1 MFRKSNLL
9 TTALVLAATGFTMTV
24 VTATVVVAMPIAPV
38 GDAPASLI
46 ESVRWCPGGTHQGYE
61 GKYCWRNHN
70 DACPRG
76 FHLGYE
82 GKHCWRND

>member
-9 TTALVLAATGFTMTV
+9 ATALVLAATGFTMT
-24 VTATVVVAMPIAPV
+24 AVAMPIAPV
-38 GDAPASLI
+38 SEAPASLI
-46 ESVRWCPGGTHQGYE
+46 ESVRWCPGGTHEGYE

-70 DACPRG
+70 DPCPPG